1 MRTNFSE
8 VIGFVGARS
17 TKPDRSG
24 HRDAAGNSNGEKA
37 QRQPQWRGKGGK
49 SNGQRGR
56 GQGQHQQVADEAANE
71 QDGKGKGKPNG
82 KTGGK
87 PGGKA
92 NGKAGKRKREGKGDT
107 ETTPSKKKR
116 DDVKCFN
123 CGEQGHFQNQCKQAR
138 RITDGSAV
146 DENAQFDRGKGGEVV
161 HRERWF
167 WQKAGFAQGARRK
180 PASRKGPKM
189 VYNGLNPVCSLQK

>member
-1 MRTNFSE
+1 LLTKFSE
-8 VIGFVGARS
+8 VLSGLSVLAVRS
-17 TKPDRSG
+17 RTGG

-49 SNGQRGR
+49 NNGQRGR
-56 GQGQHQQVADEAANE
+56 GQGQHHPVADEAAKE

-92 NGKAGKRKREGKGDT
+92 NGKPGKRKREGKGDV

-138 RITDGSAV
+138 RITDGSA
-146 DENAQFDRGKGGEVV
+146 DADG
-161 HRERWF
+161 
-167 WQKAGFAQGARRK
+167 
-180 PASRKGPKM
+180 
-189 VYNGLNPVCSLQK
+189 

>member
-1 MRTNFSE
+1 MHCGRSLPKCHRVCRYE
-8 VIGFVGARS
+8 DLGS

-49 SNGQRGR
+49 NNGQSGN
-56 GQGQHQQVADEAANE
+56 GQGQHHPVADEAAKG
-71 QDGKGKGKPNG
+71 QAGKGKGKPNG

-92 NGKAGKRKREGKGDT
+92 SGKAGKRKREGKGDA

-116 DDVKCFN
+116 DDMTCFN
-123 CGEQGHFQNQCKQAR
+123 CASKGIS
-138 RITDGSAV
+138 RISASKRGGSRTAALDA
-146 DENAQFDRGKGGEVV
+146 DE
-161 HRERWF
+161 
-167 WQKAGFAQGARRK
+167 
-180 PASRKGPKM
+180 
-189 VYNGLNPVCSLQK
+189 